1 MLKDKKNIIILIL
14 SIVIFA
20 MLICII
26 LFFSINKTNN
36 ETTIDASKMSSS
48 ELLDMF
54 KSEGYEIRLTN
65 LDGILY
71 IILENEKDGI
81 TIQRILNTL
90 VGTLMTFDD
99 DSINNEMADLITI
112 SENDSKERQE
122 QYKAYK
128 SWIEYYNVTKT
139 QLSEMLDE
147 YYENNK
153 DKVEIID
160 TNTLFY

>member
-1 MLKDKKNIIILIL
+1 MYN
-14 SIVIFA
+14 S
-20 MLICII
+20 
-26 LFFSINKTNN
+26 FFSINKTNN

>member
-139 QLSEMLDE
+139 QLSGMLDE